1 MKKEF
6 IIAGFGG
13 QGVLSMGKIFANS
26 ALMEGHE
33 VTWFPAYG
41 PEQRGGTANV
51 TVIVSD
57 ERISSPIISQFDVAI
72 ILNQPSLERFEET
85 IKPGGILIYDG
96 YGICTPPKRKDISVY
111 RIDAM
116 DMAATMNN
124 VKSFNMIVLG
134 GLLKV
139 VPIVNTENILQALR
153 ETLPIRHHHLI
164 PMNEEA
170 LRKGMEI
177 VTPLHT
183 L

>member
-1 MKKEF
+1 FKE
-6 IIAGFGG
+6 
-13 QGVLSMGKIFANS
+13 
-26 ALMEGHE
+26 MEDL
-33 VTWFPAYG
+33 
-41 PEQRGGTANV
+41 RM
-51 TVIVSD
+51 SD
-57 ERISSPIISQFDVAI
+57 SIDIGSSEIWLKLNPVKAAQYLDAIRIKYKVAI

-96 YGICTPPKRKDISVY
+96 YGICTPPKRKDINVY

-116 DMAATMNN
+116 DTAATMNN

-153 ETLPIRHHHLI
+153 ETLPTRHHHLI

>member
-13 QGVLSMGKIFANS
+13 QGVLSMGKIFACS

-96 YGICTPPKRKDISVY
+96 YGICTQAKGHQR
-111 RIDAM
+111 
-116 DMAATMNN
+116 
-124 VKSFNMIVLG
+124 
-134 GLLKV
+134 
-139 VPIVNTENILQALR
+139 VP
-153 ETLPIRHHHLI
+153 H
-164 PMNEEA
+164 
-170 LRKGMEI
+170 
-177 VTPLHT
+177 
-183 L
+183 

>member
-1 MKKEF
+1 
-6 IIAGFGG
+6 
-13 QGVLSMGKIFANS
+13 MGKIFACS
-26 ALMEGHE
+26 ALMEGYE

-153 ETLPIRHHHLI
+153 DTLPTRHHHLI

-170 LRKGMEI
+170 LHKGMEI
-177 VTPLHT
+177 VTSLHT

>member
-1 MKKEF
+1 
-6 IIAGFGG
+6 
-13 QGVLSMGKIFANS
+13 MGKIFASS
-26 ALMEGHE
+26 ALMEGYE

-153 ETLPIRHHHLI
+153 DTLPTRHHHLI

-170 LRKGMEI
+170 LCKGMEI

>member
-1 MKKEF
+1 M
-6 IIAGFGG
+6 
-13 QGVLSMGKIFANS
+13 
-26 ALMEGHE
+26 
-33 VTWFPAYG
+33 
-41 PEQRGGTANV
+41 
-51 TVIVSD
+51 
-57 ERISSPIISQFDVAI
+57 
-72 ILNQPSLERFEET
+72 
-85 IKPGGILIYDG
+85 
-96 YGICTPPKRKDISVY
+96 Y

-116 DMAATMNN
+116 DTAATMNN

-153 ETLPIRHHHLI
+153 DTLPTRHHHLI